1 MNTKEKEQ
9 LWRLFDITNK
19 MGGRNDYTAVS
30 PIKLMR
36 YSEAYGK
43 VSKIIA
49 HIINND
55 NEEECEKLLYEM
67 DALSRWNFKDR
78 NGRISDEEVRCNQFL
93 KKRMNG
99 WTPESY

>member
-1 MNTKEKEQ
+1 MNAKEREQ

-19 MGGRNDYTAVS
+19 MGGRSDYTAVS
-30 PIKLMR
+30 RIKLMR

-49 HIINND
+49 LIINND
-55 NEEECEKLLYEM
+55 DEKECKKLLNEM
-67 DALSRWNFKDR
+67 DALSRWNFTDR
-78 NGRISDEEVRCNQFL
+78 NGGISDEEVRYNRVL

-99 WTPESY
+99 WTPEF